1 VREIIDKKESL
12 TDFARE
18 NRGYRRPTISLENLA
33 IKKAKY
39 YSVDIAPE
47 FPPPTPCQSAIML
60 TI

>member
-39 YSVDIAPE
+39 YSVSILLNFLPL
-47 FPPPTPCQSAIML
+47 PPAKPLLC
-60 TI
+60 